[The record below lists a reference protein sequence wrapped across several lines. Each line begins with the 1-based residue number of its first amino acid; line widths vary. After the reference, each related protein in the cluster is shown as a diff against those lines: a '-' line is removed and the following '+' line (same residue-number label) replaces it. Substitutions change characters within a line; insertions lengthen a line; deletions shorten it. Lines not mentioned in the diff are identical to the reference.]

1 MQLRTLGQSE
11 LKVSP
16 IGLGTWVMG
25 GWLWGGIHDEEAIQ
39 AIEISLKNGINLIDT
54 APVYGFGKSETLVGK
69 ALKRTKLRDKV
80 VLATKCGLEWDP
92 SKTYIRRNSS
102 KRRIFREIDDS
113 LRRLQTDVIDLY
125 QVHWPDENTPF
136 SETFEALTQ
145 LRDLGKI
152 RVIGVSN
159 YNEIHLREA
168 LRQAPLSSLQPP
180 YNLFERGI
188 EKRILPWCQDHHVG
202 TLTYG
207 ALCRGLLSGKF
218 TESASFSENDIRSFD
233 PKFKG
238 ETLKMYLNCLHRLK
252 KLAES
257 AGMSVGQLAILW
269 TLHQP
274 GVTSALVGARNAT
287 QALENALTLRKHLYS
302 ETLAEI
308 EKIISEE
315 IHTPIGPEF
324 MAPPLQFSFSNN

>member
-69 ALKRTKLRDKV
+69 ALKRTKLRNKV

-92 SKTYIRRNSS
+92 SKTHIRRNSS

-125 QVHWPDENTPF
+125 QVHWPDANTPIP
-136 SETFEALTQ
+136 ETMEALTQ
-145 LRDLGKI
+145 IQKQGKI
-152 RVIGVSN
+152 RAIGVSN
-159 YNEIHLREA
+159 YKETHLREA
-168 LRQAPLSSLQPP
+168 LRQVPLSSLQPP

-188 EKRILPWCQDHHVG
+188 ENKILPWCQDHHVG

-218 TESASFSENDIRSFD
+218 TESASFSENDVRSFD

-238 ETLKMYLNCLHRLK
+238 DTLLKYLNCVNRLK
-252 KLAES
+252 KLATS
-257 AGMSVGQLAILW
+257 VGMTVGQLAILW
-269 TLHQP
+269 TVHQP

-287 QALENALTLRKHLYS
+287 QALENAKPLRNQFYS
-302 ETLAEI
+302 ETLKEMGKIVSQEI
-308 EKIISEE
+308 QV
-315 IHTPIGPEF
+315 PIGPEF
-324 MAPPLQFSFSNN
+324 MAPPLAI